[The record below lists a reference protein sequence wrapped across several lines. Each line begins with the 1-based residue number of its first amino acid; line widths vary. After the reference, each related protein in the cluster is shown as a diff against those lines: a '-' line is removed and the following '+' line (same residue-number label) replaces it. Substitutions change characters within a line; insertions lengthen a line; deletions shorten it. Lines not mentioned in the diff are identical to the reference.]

1 MAIYGNMLSFFPEQ
15 FRMFYYFHMTPQ
27 NVASYSTREDLGK
40 VRGVFQYMKKGE
52 LKRENDT
59 LDDTSIPT
67 FWTRQK
73 LKIGDY
79 FIQKE
84 DEVFRITNSANWL
97 FEGGFTCYLL
107 ETLVGNSD
115 VQTPFEDVDLGQ
127 NSYD

>member
-1 MAIYGNMLSFFPEQ
+1 MIYGDMLSFFPEQ
-15 FRMFYYFHMTPQ
+15 FRMFDYFRMTPQ

-84 DEVFRITNSANWL
+84 AEVFRITNSANWL
-97 FEGGFTCYLL
+97 FEGGFTCYVLA
-107 ETLVGNSD
+107 TLVGNSD

>member
-1 MAIYGNMLSFFPEQ
+1 MAIYGDMLSFFPEQ
-15 FRMFYYFHMTPQ
+15 FRMFDYFHMAPQ
-27 NVASYSTREDLGK
+27 NVASYSTREYLGK

-84 DEVFRITNSANWL
+84 DEVFRVTNSANWL
-97 FEGGFTCYLL
+97 FEGGFTCYVL
-107 ETLVGNSD
+107 ETLVGNSE
-115 VQTPFEDVDLGQ
+115 VHTPFEDVDLGQ